1 MEEHKRKCVGETIP
15 DRTDTE
21 KITLEAGPSED
32 AVKTPP
38 DDHPTDENGCG
49 TTGLYNCE
57 ACSFATNNGTV
68 FTQHLQG
75 ESHRDRLSGGSR
87 SESNQEPPGDG
98 RKRRGKAG
106 QTRRLLLCP
115 KCPYSTDRVVYL
127 DRHSRRVHGKPVGKK
142 AVVKAVRVKKTVKDA
157 LATDKAA
164 SKDEPLVKPSE
175 AALKWIKETSNVDQ
189 ISKFESLD
197 PLEIDKKTTMEL
209 AADVDS
215 VSTASKRS
223 VEVAFESEGL
233 ENIADIMESL
243 VEYPVELEK
252 EGEKV
257 VKISTG
263 ATEKEQSSSEAPV
276 MKMDFESRWVN
287 LSELGTIPIK
297 QSGQSPAYVPVPI
310 PKYNCLGVFRVIYP
324 VRLGSSKKIITGF
337 LQKSPL
343 HEKSQLC

>member
-1 MEEHKRKCVGETIP
+1 MEEHRRKCVEGTIP

-38 DDHPTDENGCG
+38 DDHPTDENDCG

-115 KCPYSTDRVVYL
+115 NCPYSTDRVVYL
-127 DRHSRRVHGKPVGKK
+127 NRHSRRVHGKPIGKK
-142 AVVKAVRVKKTVKDA
+142 AVVKTVSVKKTVKEA

-164 SKDEPLVKPSE
+164 SKDEPLMKPSE
-175 AALKWIKETSNVDQ
+175 AALKGIEETCNEDQ
-189 ISKFESLD
+189 ISKLESVD
-197 PLEIDKKTTMEL
+197 PLEIDKKTKD
-209 AADVDS
+209 ADVDS

-233 ENIADIMESL
+233 ENIADIMES
-243 VEYPVELEK
+243 VAEYPVESEK
-252 EGEKV
+252 EGDEV
-257 VKISTG
+257 VKIPMG
-263 ATEKEQSSSEAPV
+263 PTEKEQSSSEAPV
-276 MKMDFESRWVN
+276 MKIDFESRWV
-287 LSELGTIPIK
+287 
-297 QSGQSPAYVPVPI
+297 
-310 PKYNCLGVFRVIYP
+310 
-324 VRLGSSKKIITGF
+324 
-337 LQKSPL
+337 
-343 HEKSQLC
+343 

>member
-1 MEEHKRKCVGETIP
+1 MKCVGGTIP

-21 KITLEAGPSED
+21 KITPEADPSED

-38 DDHPTDENGCG
+38 DDHPYDENGCG
-49 TTGLYNCE
+49 NTGLYNCE

-115 KCPYSTDRVVYL
+115 NCPYSTDRVVYL
-127 DRHSRRVHGKPVGKK
+127 DRHIRRVHGKPIGKK
-142 AVVKAVRVKKTVKDA
+142 AVVKTVRVKKTVKEA
-157 LATDKAA
+157 LAADKAG
-164 SKDEPLVKPSE
+164 SKDE
-175 AALKWIKETSNVDQ
+175 ETSNKDQ
-189 ISKFESLD
+189 ISKLESVD
-197 PLEIDKKTTMEL
+197 PLEIDKKTMEL

-233 ENIADIMESL
+233 ENIADIMESA
-243 VEYPVELEK
+243 VEYPVETEK
-252 EGEKV
+252 EWEEV
-257 VKISTG
+257 VKIPTG
-263 ATEKEQSSSEAPV
+263 PTEKEQSSSEAHV
-276 MKMDFESRWVN
+276 MKMDFESRWV
-287 LSELGTIPIK
+287 
-297 QSGQSPAYVPVPI
+297 
-310 PKYNCLGVFRVIYP
+310 
-324 VRLGSSKKIITGF
+324 
-337 LQKSPL
+337 
-343 HEKSQLC
+343 

>member
-1 MEEHKRKCVGETIP
+1 MEEHKIKCVGGTIT
-15 DRTDTE
+15 DRTETGTE
-21 KITLEAGPSED
+21 KITPEAGPSED
-32 AVKTPP
+32 AAKTTL
-38 DDHPTDENGCG
+38 DDHPSDENGCGG

-98 RKRRGKAG
+98 RKRRGKARL
-106 QTRRLLLCP
+106 TPRLLLCP

-164 SKDEPLVKPSE
+164 SKDEPLMKPSE
-175 AALKWIKETSNVDQ
+175 AALKGIEETSNEDE
-189 ISKFESLD
+189 ISKLESVD
-197 PLEIDKKTTMEL
+197 PLEIDKKTME
-209 AADVDS
+209 ADVDS

-233 ENIADIMESL
+233 ENIADIMESV
-243 VEYPVELEK
+243 VESQM
-252 EGEKV
+252 EGEEV
-257 VKISTG
+257 MKISAG
-263 ATEKEQSSSEAPV
+263 ATEKEQCSSEART
-276 MKMDFESRWVN
+276 MKMDFESRWV
-287 LSELGTIPIK
+287 
-297 QSGQSPAYVPVPI
+297 
-310 PKYNCLGVFRVIYP
+310 
-324 VRLGSSKKIITGF
+324 
-337 LQKSPL
+337 
-343 HEKSQLC
+343 